1 MCIKARQRNYRKPA
15 KKFTLIKNKLLK
27 LAWHALRV
35 AKLFSIMNFFIY
47 LCGKWLSMNLCR
59 YQENKRK
66 IKKKFKAKQKMFE
79 FHWLNLENIGI
90 WKTCILLSEL
100 ISNAWKP
107 KIENTINQCVHGML
121 IRVIDGFRW
130 YSSVTT
136 KNCFNLVFI
145 ATKIKA
151 LQKCTVN
158 GFRRNLHTNFMLETR
173 NRASF
178 TSQSSALL
186 WRCCCRRKERKFH
199 SFNAMNAYPTPWWS
213 LLLYKFDHKKTVKQA
228 SEK

>member
-1 MCIKARQRNYRKPA
+1 M
-15 KKFTLIKNKLLK
+15 
-27 LAWHALRV
+27 
-35 AKLFSIMNFFIY
+35 
-47 LCGKWLSMNLCR
+47 
-59 YQENKRK
+59 
-66 IKKKFKAKQKMFE
+66 
-79 FHWLNLENIGI
+79 NLENIGI
-90 WKTCILLSEL
+90 WKTWILLSEL

-151 LQKCTVN
+151 LQKCIVN

-186 WRCCCRRKERKFH
+186 WRRCCRRRKERKFH

-213 LLLYKFDHKKTVKQA
+213 LLLYKFDHKKTVRQA